1 MSIPLARSNAQVF
14 PISLIYLA
22 ISWHSKGSDRSEM
35 ASSEVVISQLEFQAS
50 KTWSA
55 QKRQQEV
62 INVLEQYDSAVDLFD
77 LYANSRAPEY
87 SQFLGTFDGFDI
99 AFDKNPGVPGDLS
112 KIMKLRGQP
121 GSWIGKQMAFKD
133 GFVQGMNRHICDG
146 IQT

>member
-1 MSIPLARSNAQVF
+1 
-14 PISLIYLA
+14 
-22 ISWHSKGSDRSEM
+22 M

-87 SQFLGTFDGFDI
+87 RQFLGTFDGFDI
-99 AFDKNPGVPGDLS
+99 AFDNNPGDNVAHFAHLG
-112 KIMKLRGQP
+112 
-121 GSWIGKQMAFKD
+121 
-133 GFVQGMNRHICDG
+133 GMLFGYLLIRYWNKNSNNFY
-146 IQT
+146 